1 MNKSIKNEQLSKR
14 GLLERVARMYYVLGM
29 NQQEIADQLDIGR
42 SSVARFLNEARE
54 EGIVQFHIRSRVD
67 KSRNSQI
74 EQHLKEIYKMRDVV
88 VLKNNQ
94 SSINS
99 FETLVVQYLNSIF
112 PFQGLIG
119 LGWGKTLYSIGQYMH
134 LAESRPNLK
143 VVQLSGSLGEKE
155 NVVPASR
162 NIQTWAQAID
172 AQAYF
177 LPAPAIVEKPEDKK
191 LFLKNSSIRNVYE
204 YIKKVDMAI
213 VGIGHTKEDATILQ
227 ANLVNGLTCKDLES
241 HSVGDVIF
249 HFFNKRGEFSFKEL
263 SDLVIGASTFDFMH
277 IPARIGIA
285 YGDFK
290 QKAILGALEG
300 RIVNILITDENTA
313 KLLI

>member
-29 NQQEIADQLDIGR
+29 NQQEIADQLEVGR

-67 KSRNSQI
+67 KSRNNQI
-74 EQHLKEIYKMRDVV
+74 EQQLQGIYKMRDVV

-99 FETLVVQYLNSIF
+99 FETLVVQYLNSIL
-112 PFQGLIG
+112 PFQGSIG
-119 LGWGKTLYSIGQYMH
+119 LGWGKTLYSVGQYMH

-143 VVQLSGSLGEKE
+143 VVQLSGSSGGKE

-162 NIQTWAQAID
+162 NIQTWAQAFD

-177 LPAPAIVEKPEDKK
+177 LPAPAIVEKPENKD
-191 LFLKNSSIRNVYE
+191 LFLQNESIRNVYE
-204 YIKKVDMAI
+204 EIKKVDMAI
-213 VGIGHTKEDATILQ
+213 VGIGHTKENSTILQ
-227 ANLVNGLTCKDLES
+227 ANLVHGLTSEDLES

-249 HFFNKRGEFSFKEL
+249 HFFNEKGEFSFKEL
-263 SDLVIGASTFDFMH
+263 SDRVIGASTFDFMR
-277 IPARIGIA
+277 IPIRIGIA
-285 YGDFK
+285 YGDSK
-290 QKAILGALEG
+290 QQAIRGALTG
-300 RIVNILITDENTA
+300 GIVNILITDENTA